1 MNSNYFFTRNQL
13 LSLCTMCFL
22 VPALRLFPA
31 SSAQLADRAS
41 WLAAPAALPLLL
53 VYVYFLSELMSKASE
68 GQGLAELSLTVLGA
82 KAGRIYLCVFAFWF
96 IFYAGFVLRTGA
108 DRLITTI
115 YPYTSSCFFVISLG
129 IVCIIAALCPART
142 IVRTAKLV
150 LPVVLGFLFVILLFA
165 LLSLDKSNLL
175 PISSFD
181 VLPVCKASL
190 ASVNVCV
197 GVLYTACFL
206 GGMVKSHKGPFG
218 AYALWLVFTALILMF
233 LNMAITGCFGPDLTA
248 RLSRPFFALVRSI
261 VIFRSVERVEALMV
275 SLWLFPD
282 FLIVALTLFCAQY
295 CLRLAFGFCPI
306 PGEHRLTEMKNGR
319 WIIPLCGT
327 ASVVC
332 GLFVAPEPASLDVWS
347 EKIVPIINLT
357 FAFVAVPII
366 YIVGKIK
373 KQL

>member
-1 MNSNYFFTRNQL
+1 MNSNYRFSRNQL
-13 LSLCTMCFL
+13 LALCTMCFL

-53 VYVYFLSELMSKASE
+53 IYAYFLSELMSKAAD
-68 GQGLAELSLTVLGA
+68 GQGLAEMSLSVLGRA
-82 KAGRIYLCVFAFWF
+82 AGKVYLCIFALWF

-115 YPYTSSCFFVISLG
+115 YPYTTSRFFVISLG
-129 IVCIIAALCPART
+129 LVCILAALCPART

-150 LPVVLGFLFVILLFA
+150 LPAVLGFLFIILLFA
-165 LLSLDKSNLL
+165 LLTVDKSNLL

-190 ASVNVCV
+190 AAVNVCV

-206 GGMVKSHKGPFG
+206 GGMVKSQKGRFG
-218 AYALWLVFTALILMF
+218 AYSLWLLFATLILMF
-233 LNMAITGCFGPDLTA
+233 LNMAITGCFGPDLTS

-261 VIFRSVERVEALMV
+261 VFFRSVERVEALMV

-282 FLIVALTLFCAQY
+282 FLIVALTLFCAQF
-295 CLRLAFGFCPI
+295 CLRLAFGFHPV
-306 PGEHRLTEMKNGR
+306 PEEHRITDIKNGR
-319 WIIPLCGT
+319 WIIPICG
-327 ASVVC
+327 AAAIIC
-332 GLFVAPEPASLDVWS
+332 GIFVAPEPVSLDIWS
-347 EKIVPIINLT
+347 ERIVPIINLA
-357 FAFVAVPII
+357 FAFIMVPLI